1 MFEKVNIPDCIV
13 IIGLVMALI
22 LAIFYAL
29 NELAMSIAS
38 GLLGY
43 IGGHA
48 PNGHPDPGAVNEE
61 TGLRES
67 DVALAVGKSAASY
80 LNAAGV
86 ETELLQSD
94 SLYEICEAANDSDAD
109 VFVSIHCNAAMA
121 EEANGT
127 ETWAC
132 ADSYCGNI
140 LANCIQRQIIDALD
154 TTDRGVKIATPG
166 VNGLYILTN
175 TVMPAVLVE
184 LAFITNPGDEEI
196 LASAQDAL
204 ARAVARGVTDYEQLI
219 LGGK

>member
-1 MFEKVNIPDCIV
+1 MKV
-13 IIGLVMALI
+13 
-22 LAIFYAL
+22 FL
-29 NELAMSIAS
+29 NP
-38 GLLGY
+38 
-43 IGGHA
+43 GHA

-94 SLYEICEAANDSDAD
+94 SLEEICEAANTSDANI
-109 VFVSIHCNAAMA
+109 FVSIHCNAAEA

-132 ADSYCGNI
+132 AGSYRGGM
-140 LANCIQRQIIDALD
+140 LANRIPREPGDALG

-166 VNGLYILTN
+166 VNGLYVLTN
-175 TVMPAVLVE
+175 TDMPAVLIE
-184 LAFITNPGDEEI
+184 LAFITNPRDENI
-196 LASAQDAL
+196 LAHDQDAL

>member
-1 MFEKVNIPDCIV
+1 MKV
-13 IIGLVMALI
+13 
-22 LAIFYAL
+22 FL
-29 NELAMSIAS
+29 NP
-38 GLLGY
+38 
-43 IGGHA
+43 GHA

-94 SLYEICEAANDSDAD
+94 S
-109 VFVSIHCNAAMA
+109 NAAEA

-132 ADSYCGNI
+132 AGSYRGNM
-140 LANCIQRQIIDALD
+140 LASRIQSQLVNALD

-166 VNGLYILTN
+166 VNGLYVLTN
-175 TVMPAVLVE
+175 TDMPAVLVE
-184 LAFITNPGDEEI
+184 LAFITNPSDEEI
-196 LASAQDAL
+196 LAHDQDAL
-204 ARAVARGVTDYEQLI
+204 ARAVARGITDYE
-219 LGGK
+219 

>member
-1 MFEKVNIPDCIV
+1 MKV
-13 IIGLVMALI
+13 
-22 LAIFYAL
+22 FL
-29 NELAMSIAS
+29 NP
-38 GLLGY
+38 
-43 IGGHA
+43 GHA

-80 LNAAGV
+80 LNDAGV

-94 SLYEICEAANDSDAD
+94 SLEEICEAANTSDANI
-109 VFVSIHCNAAMA
+109 FVSIHCNAAEA

-132 ADSYCGNI
+132 AGSYRGGM
-140 LANCIQRQIIDALD
+140 LANCIQRELVDALG

-166 VNGLYILTN
+166 VNGLYVLTN
-175 TVMPAVLVE
+175 TDMPAVLIE
-184 LAFITNPGDEEI
+184 LAFITNPRDENI
-196 LASAQDAL
+196 LAHDQDAL

>member
-1 MFEKVNIPDCIV
+1 MKV
-13 IIGLVMALI
+13 
-22 LAIFYAL
+22 FL
-29 NELAMSIAS
+29 NP
-38 GLLGY
+38 
-43 IGGHA
+43 GHA

-94 SLYEICEAANDSDAD
+94 SLEEICEAANTSDANI
-109 VFVSIHCNAAMA
+109 FVSIHCNAAEA

-132 ADSYCGNI
+132 AGSYRGGM
-140 LANCIQRQIIDALD
+140 LANCIQRELVDALG
-154 TTDRGVKIATPG
+154 TTDRGVKIATSG
-166 VNGLYILTN
+166 VNGLYVLTN
-175 TVMPAVLVE
+175 TDMPAVLIE
-184 LAFITNPGDEEI
+184 LAFITNPRDENI
-196 LASAQDAL
+196 LAHDQDAL

>member
-1 MFEKVNIPDCIV
+1 MKV
-13 IIGLVMALI
+13 
-22 LAIFYAL
+22 FL
-29 NELAMSIAS
+29 NP
-38 GLLGY
+38 
-43 IGGHA
+43 GHA

-61 TGLRES
+61 TGLCES

-94 SLYEICEAANDSDAD
+94 SLEEICEAANTSDANI
-109 VFVSIHCNAAMA
+109 FVSIHCNAAEA

-132 ADSYCGNI
+132 AGSYRGGM
-140 LANCIQRQIIDALD
+140 LANCIQRELVDALG

-166 VNGLYILTN
+166 VNGLYVLTN
-175 TVMPAVLVE
+175 TDMPAVLIE
-184 LAFITNPGDEEI
+184 LAFITNPSDEEI
-196 LASAQDAL
+196 LAHDQDAL

-219 LGGK
+219 LGGE

>member
-1 MFEKVNIPDCIV
+1 MKV
-13 IIGLVMALI
+13 
-22 LAIFYAL
+22 FL
-29 NELAMSIAS
+29 NP
-38 GLLGY
+38 
-43 IGGHA
+43 GHA

-94 SLYEICEAANDSDAD
+94 SLYEICETANSSDAD
-109 VFVSIHCNAAMA
+109 IFVSIHCNAADA

-132 ADSYCGNI
+132 AGSYCGNM
-140 LANCIQRQIIDALD
+140 LANCIQCQIIDALD

-166 VNGLYILTN
+166 VNGLYVLTN
-175 TVMPAVLVE
+175 TDMPAVLVE
-184 LAFITNPGDEEI
+184 LAFITNPSDEEI

>member
-1 MFEKVNIPDCIV
+1 MKV
-13 IIGLVMALI
+13 
-22 LAIFYAL
+22 FL
-29 NELAMSIAS
+29 NP
-38 GLLGY
+38 
-43 IGGHA
+43 GHA

-94 SLYEICEAANDSDAD
+94 SLEEICKAANTSDAD
-109 VFVSIHCNAAMA
+109 IFVSIHCNAAEA

-132 ADSYCGNI
+132 AGSYRGNM
-140 LANCIQRQIIDALD
+140 LASRIQSQLVNALD

-166 VNGLYILTN
+166 VNGLYVLTN
-175 TVMPAVLVE
+175 TDMPAVLVE
-184 LAFITNPGDEEI
+184 LAFITNPSDEEI
-196 LASAQDAL
+196 LAHDQDAL
-204 ARAVARGVTDYEQLI
+204 ARAVARGITDYEQLI
-219 LGGK
+219 LRGK